1 MVVQLMKTERL
12 VGFTSKVSNLIKN
25 RKYLPLYWLIIA
37 FLVLR
42 ADYITGPLIQFPIL
56 YLIPIGLASWYNGRV
71 WGLIFAFGMP
81 LIRLYFLNLWEA
93 PWTIFEATINAS
105 IRIFVFTI
113 FAYLV
118 DRIVTQKRELEKEV
132 HILKGILP
140 ICNFCKKIRDKN
152 ENWVALE
159 DYITVHSEAEFSHG
173 MCPECAKKHYP
184 DYFE

>member
-1 MVVQLMKTERL
+1 MEPEGLIGLPSIVD
-12 VGFTSKVSNLIKN
+12 NLLKN
-25 RKYLPLYWLIIA
+25 KKYLPLYWLIIA

-42 ADYITGPLIQFPIL
+42 ADYITGPLVQFPIL

-118 DRIVTQKRELEKEV
+118 DRIVTQKRDLEKEV
-132 HILKGILP
+132 HILRGILP
-140 ICNFCKKIRDKN
+140 ICSFCKKIRDKD
-152 ENWVALE
+152 EKWITLE
-159 DYITVHSEAEFSHG
+159 KYITEHSETGFSHG
-173 MCPECAKKHYP
+173 LCPECAQKHYP
-184 DYFE
+184 DYFKE

>member
-1 MVVQLMKTERL
+1 MKKAPKT
-12 VGFTSKVSNLIKN
+12 GFMSKIYDYIRTK
-25 RKYLPLYWLIIA
+25 KYLPLYWLIIA

-42 ADYITGPLIQFPIL
+42 ADYITGPLVQFPIL

-118 DRIVTQKRELEKEV
+118 HRIVRQKRDLEKEV
-132 HILKGILP
+132 HILRGILP
-140 ICNFCKKIRDKN
+140 ICSFCKKIRNKDEK
-152 ENWVALE
+152 WIALE
-159 DYITVHSEAEFSHG
+159 KYITEHSDAGFSHG
-173 MCPECAKKHYP
+173 LCPECAKKHYP
-184 DYFE
+184 DYFKE

>member
-1 MVVQLMKTERL
+1 MKTARL
-12 VGFTSKVSNLIKN
+12 NGFVPIINNLIKN

-37 FLVLR
+37 FLVHIT
-42 ADYITGPLIQFPIL
+42 DYITGPLIQFPIL
-56 YLIPIGLASWYNGRV
+56 YLIPIGLASWYNERV

-81 LIRLYFLNLWEA
+81 LIRLYFLILWEA

-140 ICNFCKKIRDKN
+140 ICNFCKKIRDKD

-159 DYITVHSEAEFSHG
+159 DYITVHSEAKFSHG
-173 MCPECAKKHYP
+173 MCTECAKKHYP

>member
-1 MVVQLMKTERL
+1 MEPE
-12 VGFTSKVSNLIKN
+12 GLIGLPSIVDKLLKN
-25 RKYLPLYWLIIA
+25 KKYLPLYWLIIA

-42 ADYITGPLIQFPIL
+42 ADYITGPLVQFPIL

-118 DRIVTQKRELEKEV
+118 DRIVTQKRDLEKEV
-132 HILKGILP
+132 HILRGILP
-140 ICNFCKKIRDKN
+140 ICSFCKRIRDKD
-152 ENWVALE
+152 EKWIALE
-159 DYITVHSEAEFSHG
+159 KYITEHSEAGFSHG
-173 MCPECAKKHYP
+173 LCPECAKKHYP
-184 DYFE
+184 DYFKE

>member
-1 MVVQLMKTERL
+1 MEPE
-12 VGFTSKVSNLIKN
+12 GLIGLPSIVDKLLKN
-25 RKYLPLYWLIIA
+25 KKYLPLYWLIIA

-42 ADYITGPLIQFPIL
+42 ADYITGPLVQFPIL

-118 DRIVTQKRELEKEV
+118 DRIVTQKRDLEKEV
-132 HILKGILP
+132 HILRGILP
-140 ICNFCKKIRDKN
+140 ICSFCKKIRDKD
-152 ENWVALE
+152 EKWIALE
-159 DYITVHSEAEFSHG
+159 KYITEHSEAGFSHG
-173 MCPECAKKHYP
+173 LCPECVEKHYP
-184 DYFE
+184 DYFKE

>member
-1 MVVQLMKTERL
+1 MEPE
-12 VGFTSKVSNLIKN
+12 GLIGLPSIVDKLLKN
-25 RKYLPLYWLIIA
+25 KKYLPLYWLIIA

-42 ADYITGPLIQFPIL
+42 ADYITGPLVQFPIL

-118 DRIVTQKRELEKEV
+118 DRIVTQKRDLEKEV
-132 HILKGILP
+132 HILRGILP
-140 ICNFCKKIRDKN
+140 ICSFCKKIRDDKGYWDQV
-152 ENWVALE
+152 EKYISDHSDAL
-159 DYITVHSEAEFSHG
+159 FSHG
-173 MCPECAKKHYP
+173 ICPDCFEKHYP
-184 DYFE
+184 ELKLK

>member
-1 MVVQLMKTERL
+1 MEPE
-12 VGFTSKVSNLIKN
+12 GLIGLASIVDKLLKN
-25 RKYLPLYWLIIA
+25 KKYLPLYWLIIA

-42 ADYITGPLIQFPIL
+42 ADYITGPLVQFPIL

-81 LIRLYFLNLWEA
+81 LIRFYFSNLWEA

-118 DRIVTQKRELEKEV
+118 DRIVTQKRDLEKEV
-132 HILKGILP
+132 HILRGILP
-140 ICNFCKKIRDKN
+140 ICSFCKKIRDKD
-152 ENWVALE
+152 EKWIALE
-159 DYITVHSEAEFSHG
+159 KYITEHSEAGFSHG
-173 MCPECAKKHYP
+173 LCPECAQKHYP
-184 DYFE
+184 DYFKE

>member
-1 MVVQLMKTERL
+1 
-12 VGFTSKVSNLIKN
+12 
-25 RKYLPLYWLIIA
+25 
-37 FLVLR
+37 
-42 ADYITGPLIQFPIL
+42 
-56 YLIPIGLASWYNGRV
+56 V

-93 PWTIFEATINAS
+93 PWTIFEATINAA

-140 ICNFCKKIRDKN
+140 ICSFCKKIRDKD
-152 ENWVALE
+152 EKWISLE
-159 DYITVHSEAEFSHG
+159 KYITEHSEAGFSHG
-173 MCPECAKKHYP
+173 LCPECAKKHYP
-184 DYFE
+184 DYYE

>member
-1 MVVQLMKTERL
+1 MKKAPKT
-12 VGFTSKVSNLIKN
+12 GFMSKIYDYIRTK
-25 RKYLPLYWLIIA
+25 KYLPLYWLIIA

-42 ADYITGPLIQFPIL
+42 ADYITGPLVQFPIL

-113 FAYLV
+113 FA
-118 DRIVTQKRELEKEV
+118 
-132 HILKGILP
+132 
-140 ICNFCKKIRDKN
+140 
-152 ENWVALE
+152 
-159 DYITVHSEAEFSHG
+159 
-173 MCPECAKKHYP
+173 
-184 DYFE
+184 

>member
-1 MVVQLMKTERL
+1 MEPE
-12 VGFTSKVSNLIKN
+12 GLIGLPSIVDKLLKN
-25 RKYLPLYWLIIA
+25 KKYLPLYWLIIA

-42 ADYITGPLIQFPIL
+42 ADYITGPLVQFPIL

-118 DRIVTQKRELEKEV
+118 DRIVKQKRDLEKEV
-132 HILKGILP
+132 YILRGILP
-140 ICNFCKKIRDKN
+140 ICSFCKKIRDKD
-152 ENWVALE
+152 EKWIALE
-159 DYITVHSEAEFSHG
+159 KYITEHSEAGFSHG
-173 MCPECAKKHYP
+173 LCPECAKKHYP
-184 DYFE
+184 DYFKE